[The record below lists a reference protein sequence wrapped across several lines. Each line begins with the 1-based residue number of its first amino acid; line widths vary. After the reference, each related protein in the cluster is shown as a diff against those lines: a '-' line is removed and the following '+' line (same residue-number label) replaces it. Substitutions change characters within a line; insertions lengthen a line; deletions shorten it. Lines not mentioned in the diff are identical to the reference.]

1 MPMKTRSKFTI
12 VELLIVIAIIAIL
25 AGMLLPALSKAKEK
39 AKQSI
44 CLNNLKQIGLAQLLY
59 MGDFNDSTWV
69 EDANGG
75 ITNFYRGAAAHQMY
89 NGWVSFGVLISNSYL
104 PSSKPFQC
112 PSAIN
117 NGGLYTIDITANNPN
132 VNANSDYVFRVSN
145 SFYGPLKGNK
155 DYKLGTLIDS
165 PRVGTYGDL
174 STIKKYHGWGN
185 YQALFLDGSA
195 KMLKNMPYRDSTW
208 SNSYYTTYVDPRYS
222 E

>member
-1 MPMKTRSKFTI
+1 MKTRSKFTI

-59 MGDFNDSTWV
+59 IGDFNDSTWV

-117 NGGLYTIDITANNPN
+117 NGGLYTIDITANNPRYIRG
-132 VNANSDYVFRVSN
+132 DQRRVSN
-145 SFYGPLKGNK
+145 FCRGRGGRRRSGCAHRP
-155 DYKLGTLIDS
+155 
-165 PRVGTYGDL
+165 
-174 STIKKYHGWGN
+174 HWG
-185 YQALFLDGSA
+185 
-195 KMLKNMPYRDSTW
+195 R
-208 SNSYYTTYVDPRYS
+208 
-222 E
+222 